1 MVCQHNIQDYHDHKS
16 DVDGVDHEVDHDD
29 VYDDDVDHDD
39 DALQPGGQAPSRDGL
54 ERQVL
59 SPAPWQVAPHI
70 FGCIIEFS
78 YSHIFGYILLLEFIF
93 KVKSGLVSH

>member
-1 MVCQHNIQDYHDHKS
+1 MVCQHNIQDFHDHES
-16 DVDGVDHEVDHDD
+16 DVMVLMMIDDDDDDYDD
-29 VYDDDVDHDD
+29 VGVGLDDDDV

-70 FGCIIEFS
+70 FGYILEFS
-78 YSHIFGYILLLEFIF
+78 YSHI
-93 KVKSGLVSH
+93 